1 MSFYSDFK
9 KWADKVKAFKLYPVV
24 APENAGTF
32 FGVYSHSDTTYT
44 YTNFGTASVTKQY
57 TLAIAA
63 TQYSVAHEA
72 AEAYYNE
79 FKKHPNYRFENY
91 SERYEDGY
99 YIKDFVINYKE

>member
-9 KWADKVKAFKLYPVV
+9 AWADKRSTLKLYPVV
-24 APENAGTF
+24 APENAGEF
-32 FGVYSHSDTTYT
+32 FGVYSHIDTTYT

-57 TLAIAA
+57 TLAIASLR
-63 TQYSVAHEA
+63 YDVAHET
-72 AEAYYNE
+72 AEKYYNE